1 MSRRSFIEDLLDGDR
16 VELETVALVEL
27 RHKLDPMKTK
37 GVEEAL
43 HDIHDHEHTEGS
55 ADKDEEADEHEKN
68 VTRLEAG
75 DEGAVIEDFR

>member
-1 MSRRSFIEDLLDGDR
+1 
-16 VELETVALVEL
+16 
-27 RHKLDPMKTK
+27 MKTK

-43 HDIHDHEHTEGS
+43 HDIHDHEHTKGS

-75 DEGAVIEDFR
+75 DEGAVVEDFR